1 MGFKEDLKNDLDVF
15 YNSEEFAEIVDLD
28 GEKLLVILSE
38 VIFDNKYLYKEAI
51 SGLNTS
57 GIILSITKK
66 ELFKNSKSIKKNFEI
81 SAGATLVLNDRKYSV
96 IKFLNKVGDY
106 DLHLERISEN

>member
-15 YNSEEFAEIVDLD
+15 YNSEEFAEVVDLD

-38 VIFDNKYLYKEAI
+38 VNFDNKYLYKEAI
-51 SGLNTS
+51 SGLNNS

-66 ELFKNSKSIKKNFEI
+66 ELFKNKPIKKNFEFR
-81 SAGATLVLNDRKYSV
+81 AGTTLILNNKKYSV
-96 IKFLNKVGDY
+96 IESIDKVGDY
-106 DLHLERISEN
+106 DLHLERISEA